1 MPPDLLHLMSITATT
16 GRGGYQV
23 RSCASNPNC
32 VMLGKLDSILELLW
46 AWFPQS
52 NRRGTPY
59 TGIIFKVMSKY
70 FVLRNSLFLHVLVL
84 YSHFFLVLTPFSHSK
99 TKHYH
104 AGKDQSCYNH
114 WPGHSIFGLI
124 NHNSWKWHKER
135 QTLMPNF
142 GIWKTGLIELFL
154 LLKTFF
160 SKGRGVFI
168 GNNHTL
174 GWYLCLI
181 LISVFAF
188 MSFLLECSRT
198 DFFLSFSQGFG
209 KFLAHGVQCN
219 VICKKE

>member
-59 TGIIFKVMSKY
+59 TGIIFKVMSKC

-160 SKGRGVFI
+160 LQGPWGVHWQPSRSGMISMPYSQLCFCIYVFLVGMFQNWFFSFI
-168 GNNHTL
+168 FPRLWKIL
-174 GWYLCLI
+174 GTWCP
-181 LISVFAF
+181 
-188 MSFLLECSRT
+188 M
-198 DFFLSFSQGFG
+198 
-209 KFLAHGVQCN
+209 
-219 VICKKE
+219 